1 MNEDIFYPSVL
12 IVAGVLFGTL
22 VIIFLTRVSNSLL
35 RFFQFYPESQEIL
48 RYSLRFISWFT
59 GLAAFLVFLR
69 LALRL
74 IGLEVTTLLIEQLI
88 NALPH
93 YVLAVVIVLGGV
105 YVSRTIRERARNSSF
120 EYKPQ
125 LVFLVDFIINMAFI
139 LTALLQ
145 IGVDITVFLELFR
158 VILWVLGL
166 IVVLLIGIPLGL
178 IFYHRLTDKD
188 GSHSS

>member
-22 VIIFLTRVSNSLL
+22 VIIFLTRVSNRLL

-48 RYSLRFISWFT
+48 WYSLRFISWFT
-59 GLAAFLVFLR
+59 GIAGFLVFLR

-74 IGLEVTTLLIEQLI
+74 IGLEVTTLLVEQLI

-93 YVLAVVIVLGGV
+93 YVLAVVIVLSGV
-105 YVSRTIRERARNSSF
+105 YVSRTISERARNSVF

-125 LVFLVDFIINMAFI
+125 LLFLVGFIINMTFI

-178 IFYHRLTDKD
+178 MFYHRLTDND
-188 GSHSS
+188 SSHS

>member
-22 VIIFLTRVSNSLL
+22 VIIFLTRISNTLL
-35 RFFQFYPESQEIL
+35 HFFQFYPESQEIL

-59 GLAAFLVFLR
+59 GIAAFLVFLR
-69 LALRL
+69 LALRMF
-74 IGLEVTTLLIEQLI
+74 GLEFTSLLVEQLI
-88 NALPH
+88 NILPH
-93 YVLAVVIVLGGV
+93 YVLAIVIVLSGV
-105 YVSRTIRERARNSSF
+105 YVSRTISERARNSVF

-125 LVFLVDFIINMAFI
+125 LLFLVGFIINMTFI

-158 VILWVLGL
+158 VIMWVLGL

-178 IFYHRLTDKD
+178 MFYHRLTDKD
-188 GSHSS
+188 SSHN

>member
-158 VILWVLGL
+158 VILWVLCL

>member
-22 VIIFLTRVSNSLL
+22 VIIFLTRVSNRLL

-48 RYSLRFISWFT
+48 WYSLRFISWFT
-59 GLAAFLVFLR
+59 GIAGFLVFLR

-74 IGLEVTTLLIEQLI
+74 IGLEVTTRLVEQLI

-93 YVLAVVIVLGGV
+93 YVLAVVIALSGV
-105 YVSRTIRERARNSSF
+105 YVSRTISERARNSVF

-125 LVFLVDFIINMAFI
+125 LLFLVGFIINMTFI

-178 IFYHRLTDKD
+178 MFYHRLTDND
-188 GSHSS
+188 SSHS

>member
-1 MNEDIFYPSVL
+1 MNEDIFYPAVL
-12 IVAGVLFGTL
+12 IIAGVLLGTL
-22 VIIFLTRVSNSLL
+22 VIIFLTRVSNRLL
-35 RFFQFYPESQEIL
+35 HFFQFYPESQEIL

-59 GLAAFLVFLR
+59 GLTVFLVFLR

-74 IGLEVTTLLIEQLI
+74 IGLEVTTLLVEQLI

-105 YVSRTIRERARNSSF
+105 YVSRTIHERSRNSVF

-125 LVFLVDFIINMAFI
+125 LLLLVDFIINMAFI

-158 VILWVLGL
+158 MILWVLGL
-166 IVVLLIGIPLGL
+166 IFVFLIGIPLGL

-188 GSHSS
+188 GSQSS

>member
-22 VIIFLTRVSNSLL
+22 VIIFLTRVSNRLL

-48 RYSLRFISWFT
+48 WYSLRFISWFT
-59 GLAAFLVFLR
+59 GIAGFLVFLR

-74 IGLEVTTLLIEQLI
+74 IGLEVTTRLVEQLI

-93 YVLAVVIVLGGV
+93 YVLAVVIVLSGV
-105 YVSRTIRERARNSSF
+105 YVSRTISERARNSVF

-125 LVFLVDFIINMAFI
+125 LLFLVGFIINMTFI

-178 IFYHRLTDKD
+178 MFYHRLTDND
-188 GSHSS
+188 SSHS